1 MRLVGIAIAMAIPL
15 VAQAA
20 DHDAVAASR
29 HVGRVISS
37 GDYYLGRGV
46 YQDSGW
52 AYEVP
57 VYRDS
62 RDCRVRIT
70 QTPYGVDR
78 LRSCPAVISR
88 SY

>member
-20 DHDAVAASR
+20 DLDAIAPSE
-29 HVGRVISS
+29 HVGRIASG

-57 VYRDS
+57 VYRDG

-70 QTPYGVDR
+70 QTPSGVDR
-78 LRSCPAVISR
+78 LRSCHAVVGR